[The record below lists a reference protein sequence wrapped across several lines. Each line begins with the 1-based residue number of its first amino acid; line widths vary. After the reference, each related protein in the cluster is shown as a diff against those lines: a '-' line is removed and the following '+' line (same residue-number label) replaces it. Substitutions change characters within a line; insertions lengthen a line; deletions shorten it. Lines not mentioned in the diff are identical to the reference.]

1 MHLAAVVPEATGHLN
16 PSLALGCELSRRGHR
31 VSVLASPRIQQK
43 VEAAGLGFIA
53 AGEAED
59 ADGDAVAALE
69 RLGRLRGASALVYT
83 GRLICRWS
91 AVLLRDL
98 PKAIGGAGIDGL
110 IVDQVC
116 PAGAVV
122 AERLGVPYVVAC
134 NALAFYH
141 DRESPPPTTA
151 WRYRRGLG
159 SRVRNELVRV
169 FVPPV
174 FDLLAGT
181 RSCGV
186 SPMMLGLESQ
196 HGLAV
201 VAQQPK
207 FFDFPHLA
215 LPEHFHYTGP
225 WHAPS
230 RDDDVPF
237 PWERLDGR
245 PLVYASLGTVQNRLH
260 HLYKAIAN
268 AAQGFDAQFV
278 IALGRTTATLDFEPP
293 ENAIVVP
300 YAPQL
305 RLLDRAAVAIT
316 HAGLNTALECLSRG
330 VPMICVPITNDQPGV
345 ARRVEWVGAG
355 SVLRVGRVTPHR
367 LRAQLTQILK
377 NPDFGEK
384 AQHCREEVAQ
394 ADGLRRAADVIEQ
407 AISTGQRV
415 PSGWNASPRP
425 VAAGTDL
432 EGKN

>member
-1 MHLAAVVPEATGHLN
+1 MHLAAVIPEATGHLN
-16 PSLALGCELSRRGHR
+16 PSLALGRELARRGHR
-31 VSVLASPRIQQK
+31 VSVLAAPRIRQK
-43 VEAAGLGFIA
+43 VESAGLGFIA
-53 AGEAED
+53 TGEAED
-59 ADGDAVAALE
+59 ADGRAVAAFE
-69 RLGRLRGASALVYT
+69 RLGRLRGASALFYT

-98 PKAIGGAGIDGL
+98 PKAIDGAEIDGL

-122 AERLGVPYVVAC
+122 AERLGLPYVVAC

-141 DRESPPPTTA
+141 DRESPPPATA
-151 WRYRRGLG
+151 WRYRRGFG
-159 SRVRNELVRV
+159 SRVRNELVRI

-174 FDLLAGT
+174 FDFLSGT
-181 RSCGV
+181 RRCGV
-186 SPMMLGLESQ
+186 SPMMLGLESH

-207 FFDFPHLA
+207 FFDFPHSS
-215 LPEHFHYTGP
+215 LPNHFHYTGP
-225 WHAPS
+225 WHDLA

-237 PWERLDGR
+237 PWERLDER

-260 HLYKAIAN
+260 RLYEAIAQ
-268 AAQGFDAQFV
+268 AARGFDAQFV
-278 IALGRTTATLDFEPP
+278 IALGRSTATLDFEPP

-305 RLLDRAAVAIT
+305 RLLERAAAAIT

-330 VPMICVPITNDQPGV
+330 VPMLCVPITNDQPGV

-355 SVLRVGRVTPHR
+355 EVLPVGRVTPDR
-367 LRAQLTQILK
+367 LRSQLTQILDD
-377 NPDFGEK
+377 PDYAAK
-384 AQHCREEVAQ
+384 ARHCREQIAK

-407 AISTGQRV
+407 AFSSGQRV
-415 PSGWNASPRP
+415 PSGWNAHAQP
-425 VAAGTDL
+425 VVAVT
-432 EGKN
+432 NQ